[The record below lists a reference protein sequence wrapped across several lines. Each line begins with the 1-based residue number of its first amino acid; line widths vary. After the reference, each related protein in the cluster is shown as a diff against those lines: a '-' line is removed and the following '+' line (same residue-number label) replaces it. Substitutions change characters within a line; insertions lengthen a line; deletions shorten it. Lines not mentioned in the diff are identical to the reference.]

1 METTRQF
8 KFMIAGFCVVIL
20 LMTMIPVSAEK
31 TIMIKKTLDVPKNSL
46 EKSLA
51 NVEEYNKIFPE
62 YVKSAEVIREEE
74 NYSLSK
80 VKMGLNGFYIDA
92 GIEHTAIDNDL
103 HQVKILSS
111 DFKGTTI
118 TTSLQETWGYDGTP
132 NMGTDVK
139 VKISLQISGWL
150 GFLGLISEEMVSFS
164 IDKSLV
170 KMAEHASS

>member
-1 METTRQF
+1 
-8 KFMIAGFCVVIL
+8 MITSFFAIFLII
-20 LMTMIPVSAEK
+20 TMIPVSAEK
-31 TIMIKKTLDVPKNSL
+31 TIIIKKTLDVPKRSL
-46 EKSLA
+46 ETALA
-51 NVEEYNKIFPE
+51 NVQDYKKVFPE

-74 NYSLSK
+74 NFSLSK
-80 VKMGLNGFYIDA
+80 VKIGLNGFYIDA
-92 GIEHTAIDNDL
+92 GIEHTSISNDL

-139 VKISLQISGWL
+139 VKISLQVSGWL
-150 GFLGLISEEMVSFS
+150 GFLGLVSEEMVSFS

-170 KMAEHASS
+170 TMAEHASS